1 VNSTFNFTLT
11 PIIDPNYIE
20 ELVTAGILS
29 GIPVDP
35 RGGIYYI
42 SKESWIIENTIPEE
56 DLKVHIKKKEQP
68 RADDL
73 PLPMR
78 VPKEN

>member
-1 VNSTFNFTLT
+1 
-11 PIIDPNYIE
+11 
-20 ELVTAGILS
+20 LVSAGILS

-35 RGGIYYI
+35 RGGTYYI
-42 SKESWIIENTIPEE
+42 SKESRTIENTIPEE
-56 DLKVHIKKKEQP
+56 DLNVHIKKKEQL

-78 VPKEN
+78 VPEEN